1 MIINRYLVFALI
13 SLIISFR
20 SQSNSEDK
28 IIELSDE
35 TVNDFLSINENV
47 LLEFYIEG
55 CQHCEE
61 FAPTFLEIAEKV
73 SGMNVKLAKID
84 GNINKQSSTDFDI
97 QNFPTIKLIQMR
109 KNAKF
114 EYKGEKTADLII
126 DYLNTKINREASPI
140 RDLEHL
146 NQLEKVKKVFI
157 VFGAANTTYPDI
169 FTQVNEVVSRN
180 EDLNL
185 FYTNNSDVLNI
196 FGCSSNYKPAILIVK
211 KFDEGTLKYDYEGIL
226 NRTHFE
232 EWISLYTSPVVLEI
246 SNEVIK
252 KSIAEQLPSVFL
264 VIGNSS
270 VLSNQMEKLFYKYGK
285 LNRVNS
291 FLFREIFYSLKDR
304 LEMKCLI
311 NC

>member
-1 MIINRYLVFALI
+1 MIFI
-13 SLIISFR
+13 S
-20 SQSNSEDK
+20 K
-28 IIELSDE
+28 
-35 TVNDFLSINENV
+35 
-47 LLEFYIEG
+47 
-55 CQHCEE
+55 
-61 FAPTFLEIAEKV
+61 
-73 SGMNVKLAKID
+73 
-84 GNINKQSSTDFDI
+84 
-97 QNFPTIKLIQMR
+97 
-109 KNAKF
+109 
-114 EYKGEKTADLII
+114 
-126 DYLNTKINREASPI
+126 
-140 RDLEHL
+140 
-146 NQLEKVKKVFI
+146 
-157 VFGAANTTYPDI
+157 
-169 FTQVNEVVSRN
+169 
-180 EDLNL
+180 
-185 FYTNNSDVLNI
+185 